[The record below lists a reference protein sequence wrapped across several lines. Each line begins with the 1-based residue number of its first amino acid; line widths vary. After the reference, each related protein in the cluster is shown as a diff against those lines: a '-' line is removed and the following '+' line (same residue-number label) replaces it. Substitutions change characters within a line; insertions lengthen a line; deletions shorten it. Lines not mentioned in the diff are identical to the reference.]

1 MTVDGVS
8 KNPKTDIDTN
18 GKMLFSKKEYTIDLW
33 LNINENIFHRYTRTS
48 F

>member
-18 GKMLFSKKEYTIDLW
+18 GKMLFSKKEY
-33 LNINENIFHRYTRTS
+33 IFSLVLYQERE
-48 F
+48 FFFLII